1 MKAWQIYWILGTSLL
16 TACSSA
22 PPDRPD
28 CQIPA
33 PMAEVGQPVSV
44 PEMPSPVS
52 ASEEMATFD
61 KAGIVTLTQ
70 VRVAAATNKTVAQ
83 ENAAAITARNI
94 EVNELIECSRYMG
107 VWIDVHAEDLND
119 EKRDHFI
126 DNLWH
131 RGVIVLGLIAVA
143 L

>member
-1 MKAWQIYWILGTSLL
+1 MPEAASSTLDSATYDLDGLLQLKRVNEAGKAN
-16 TACSSA
+16 
-22 PPDRPD
+22 
-28 CQIPA
+28 
-33 PMAEVGQPVSV
+33 
-44 PEMPSPVS
+44 
-52 ASEEMATFD
+52 F
-61 KAGIVTLTQ
+61 
-70 VRVAAATNKTVAQ
+70 TVAEQ
-83 ENAAAITARNI
+83 NALAIEARNA
-94 EVNELIECSRYMG
+94 EVNELIECARYMG

>member
-1 MKAWQIYWILGTSLL
+1 
-16 TACSSA
+16 
-22 PPDRPD
+22 
-28 CQIPA
+28 
-33 PMAEVGQPVSV
+33 MAEVGLPLSV

-52 ASEEMATFD
+52 STEEATVFD
-61 KAGIVTLTQ
+61 HEGIVALTQ
-70 VRVAAATNKTVAQ
+70 VRIAAVTNEKVARD
-83 ENAAAITARNI
+83 NALAIEARNG
-94 EVNELIECSRYMG
+94 EVNDLIECSRYMG